1 MLSVKPIENAQKASH
16 YFLEKDDYYLKSDG
30 ERKIVW
36 FGKGAARLELEGK
49 VSKQTFIN
57 FLHGILPVSPLVLN
71 GQKLGRY
78 RNGERQHRAGY
89 DLTFSPPKSVSVLS
103 EVLLYDQKDKQ
114 EAIHNAHEE
123 AVKKTLSLIE
133 KRCAQA
139 RVFIGGSKKS
149 LKGNLEE
156 NLEKGLE
163 EGLEKGS
170 REVFKRGVKKE
181 VKKRLKKRNNFVDTK
196 NIVAALVQHDISREL
211 DPQLHT
217 HCVIMNVTERSD
229 GKWRALARQDIKLG
243 IHSESNGFLERVY
256 TNQRYFGAIYRS
268 YLAEHLKGQGY
279 ELIRAPHKD
288 CRFEI
293 KGIPQELIEEFSK
306 RRKDI
311 EEELKKEDQLDDA
324 KAASI
329 ATLKTRKSKQN
340 INREFLHTSWD
351 KTINEL
357 GYSRDKILK
366 ETIKEELNKEI
377 GAEWKKRRE
386 KCRKSCFFIN

>member
-1 MLSVKPIENAQKASH
+1 MLSVKPIENAQRASH
-16 YFLEKDDYYLKSDG
+16 YFLEKDDYYLQSDG

-49 VSKQTFIN
+49 VSKQTFIS
-57 FLHGILPVSPLVLN
+57 FLHGILPVSPLVPD

-114 EAIHNAHEE
+114 EVIHNAHEE

-139 RVFIGGSKKS
+139 RVFIGGSKES
-149 LKGNLEE
+149 LKE
-156 NLEKGLE
+156 NLKENSEEGLE
-163 EGLEKGS
+163 EGSK
-170 REVFKRGVKKE
+170 EVFKRGVKRGVKE
-181 VKKRLKKRNNFVDTK
+181 KFEKGLKKRNNFVDTK
-196 NIVAALVQHDISREL
+196 NIVAALVQHNVSREL

-217 HCVIMNVTERSD
+217 HCVIMNATERPD
-229 GKWRALARQDIKLG
+229 GKWRALARQDIKRG

-268 YLAEHLKGQGY
+268 YLAEDLKGQGY

-340 INREFLHTSWD
+340 INREFLRDSWD
-351 KTINEL
+351 KMINEL
-357 GYSRDKILK
+357 GYSKHEILK
-366 ETIKEELNKEI
+366 ENN
-377 GAEWKKRRE
+377 KRRT
-386 KCRKSCFFIN
+386 